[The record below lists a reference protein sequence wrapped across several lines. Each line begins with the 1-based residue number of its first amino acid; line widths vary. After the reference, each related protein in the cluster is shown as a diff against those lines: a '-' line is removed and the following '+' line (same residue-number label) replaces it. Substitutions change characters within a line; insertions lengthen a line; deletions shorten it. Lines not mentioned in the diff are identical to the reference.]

1 MFYVISIPLPGEHF
15 THTRYSRLYFL
26 QLLFVVYIM
35 KLKSPTKEFVQS
47 KNTTRGGGNTVD
59 DVKLDDDPWRGLAAT
74 CWLVRDR
81 WHAVKTV
88 STMARCW
95 FSRLG
100 AIFSNLFFLQDV
112 ILRNTIY
119 FCCFNHLILVWC
131 SFSDF

>member
-1 MFYVISIPLPGEHF
+1 MLYLYHFLENIS
-15 THTRYSRLYFL
+15 HTLDIVVCIFL
-26 QLLFVVYIM
+26 LLLFVVYIM

-74 CWLVRDR
+74 CWLVRGR

-100 AIFSNLFFLQDV
+100 AIFLDFFLQDV
-112 ILRNTIY
+112 IFAQHY
-119 FCCFNHLILVWC
+119 FLFAVLTT
-131 SFSDF
+131 

>member
-26 QLLFVVYIM
+26 LLLFVVYIM

-100 AIFSNLFFLQDV
+100 AIFLDFFFARCYFCATLFF
-112 ILRNTIY
+112 I
-119 FCCFNHLILVWC
+119 CCFNHLILVWC